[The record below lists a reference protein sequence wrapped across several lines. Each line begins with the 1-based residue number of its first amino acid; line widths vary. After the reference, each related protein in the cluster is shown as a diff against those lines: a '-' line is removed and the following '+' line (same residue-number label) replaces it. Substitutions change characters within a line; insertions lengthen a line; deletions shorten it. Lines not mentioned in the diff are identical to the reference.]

1 MNGSRKLR
9 GKVQAEGQARGEE
22 RGRKRRQTLCAL
34 WERPSRSVSSSG
46 GMFCDAA
53 PLILSLLRVICQ
65 EILMGSFTDS
75 RKAALMAKVI
85 RLC

>member
-9 GKVQAEGQARGEE
+9 GRAQAEGQAGGKEEGGTEE
-22 RGRKRRQTLCAL
+22 RLSVLYGDALPAVCARVRRLL
-34 WERPSRSVSSSG
+34 
-46 GMFCDAA
+46 CDAA
-53 PLILSLLRVICQ
+53 PPELSLLQVVGQ
-65 EILMGSFTDS
+65 EILTGSFTDS

>member
-9 GKVQAEGQARGEE
+9 GRAQAEGQAGGKEE
-22 RGRKRRQTLCAL
+22 GGTEDSVLYGDALPAVCAL
-34 WERPSRSVSSSG
+34 VRRLL
-46 GMFCDAA
+46 CDAA
-53 PLILSLLRVICQ
+53 PPELSLLQVVGQ
-65 EILMGSFTDS
+65 EILTGSFTDS